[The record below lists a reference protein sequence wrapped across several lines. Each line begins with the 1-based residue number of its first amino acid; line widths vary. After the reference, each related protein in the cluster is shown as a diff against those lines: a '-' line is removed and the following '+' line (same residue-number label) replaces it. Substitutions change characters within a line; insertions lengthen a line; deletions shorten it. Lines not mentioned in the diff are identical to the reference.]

1 MTSLRSITKP
11 DGSTQDMTDAYCLAA
26 AVEAQVIIT
35 KTFAGHKIVGAY
47 PTYTQSNMLAEAT
60 KYTNTVA
67 KGGTLTTGQ
76 NSRSDYLDDC
86 WGWIEAVRANSAV
99 IEASVMA
106 IAADGAK
113 TELQKVQDILD
124 IDVSANSGW
133 PGEPPTEA

>member
-1 MTSLRSITKP
+1 M
-11 DGSTQDMTDAYCLAA
+11 
-26 AVEAQVIIT
+26 
-35 KTFAGHKIVGAY
+35 
-47 PTYTQSNMLAEAT
+47 
-60 KYTNTVA
+60 
-67 KGGTLTTGQ
+67 
-76 NSRSDYLDDC
+76 
-86 WGWIEAVRANSAV
+86 RANSAV